1 MKRIPSV
8 TYQLLLLLLI
18 GSVASTKL
26 EAQYNSGITVHIPF
40 AFTAGGQNM
49 AAGVYT
55 VEQASGTFSLLL
67 VDVKTGHRSL
77 LAMRPGRQQVGE
89 IHGQLVFVEC
99 GGRVVLSEVRIPGT
113 GMSSEVLQGHS
124 HVHSYARACVT
135 SSTTSIAL
143 R

>member
-1 MKRIPSV
+1 MRRITSIA
-8 TYQLLLLLLI
+8 YQALLLLLI
-18 GSVASTKL
+18 GSLASTTL

-40 AFTAGGQNM
+40 AFTAGGQNL

-77 LAMRPGRQQVGE
+77 LAMRPGRQQLGE
-89 IHGQLVFVEC
+89 AHGQLVFLEC
-99 GGRVVLSEVRIPGT
+99 GGRTVLSEVRIPGT
-113 GMSSEVLQGHS
+113 GMSSEVIQGHEHARS
-124 HVHSYARACVT
+124 NTRACGT